1 MKQVTFLAIR
11 RLALYRQGF
20 WGEQVTE
27 SQHAERLEHG
37 KSAWGWLVHSF
48 CVEGNPKS
56 QQIPMVPCMF
66 LMLPCMAFCGALL
79 RVWQLQWSCVHAVQS
94 VARGKCQKELQ
105 AYSRLGQGQ
114 MKADIASVVSL
125 LMQQPRALQKHARL
139 LVRMQKRILGQ
150 SPAVGTGC
158 TMLNTQTS
166 HAQRLKRQICSLWS
180 SILISES
187 LPLVIV
193 VWRAVMATASP
204 IVALEPDMGA
214 VSELVGPRQ
223 RCWS

>member
-1 MKQVTFLAIR
+1 
-11 RLALYRQGF
+11 
-20 WGEQVTE
+20 
-27 SQHAERLEHG
+27 
-37 KSAWGWLVHSF
+37 
-48 CVEGNPKS
+48 
-56 QQIPMVPCMF
+56 
-66 LMLPCMAFCGALL
+66 ML
-79 RVWQLQWSCVHAVQS
+79 AVQS

-105 AYSRLGQGQ
+105 AYGRLGQGQ

-166 HAQRLKRQICSLWS
+166 HAQQFKRQIYSLWS

-187 LPLVIV
+187 LPLV
-193 VWRAVMATASP
+193 T
-204 IVALEPDMGA
+204 
-214 VSELVGPRQ
+214 LV
-223 RCWS
+223 